1 MPESKRTIIE
11 CWSQTNE
18 LLIAKEVNV
27 DLRDMPNW
35 VRIPVTK
42 KFSIKIRGI
51 KRLNFTSCDPTAC
64 EP

>member
-11 CWSQTNE
+11 CWSQTKE

-42 KFSIKIRGI
+42 KFFHKN
-51 KRLNFTSCDPTAC
+51 KRDQKTKFYLMWSDCM
-64 EP
+64 